1 MKFKLILIC
10 LFIFMACRKDKNP
23 IGPIEDSSFGIYLL
37 KDKNI
42 KIDQM
47 TNTNINELE
56 LENTPWLNSSDIEF
70 YDLSSHYIYLNKS
83 NNEFFTTG
91 KNISWDR
98 QPFIVYANNTR
109 CYIGCFHS
117 SYSSLSINT
126 PYIDELYLQMLPTD
140 ILAILYGNT
149 TNDKRNNENV
159 IYD

>member
-1 MKFKLILIC
+1 
-10 LFIFMACRKDKNP
+10 MACRKDKNP